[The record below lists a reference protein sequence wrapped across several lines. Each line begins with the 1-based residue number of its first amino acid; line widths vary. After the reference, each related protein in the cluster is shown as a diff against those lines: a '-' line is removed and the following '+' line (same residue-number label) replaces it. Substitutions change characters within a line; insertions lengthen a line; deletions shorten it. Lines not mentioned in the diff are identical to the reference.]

1 MYMYGGMVIG
11 VEHKSEAE
19 NYKYCWHNYFCVQH
33 FYVYTNKSL
42 NCCAKRHLERN
53 VLCYIKVKH
62 LLQSVN
68 LLARILALVAALGGV
83 DTVRGGSWRELS
95 QLVIYTHSKQHTL
108 FMRIFDTLFSDQ
120 HSP

>member
-1 MYMYGGMVIG
+1 MYVSQPI
-11 VEHKSEAE
+11 
-19 NYKYCWHNYFCVQH
+19 
-33 FYVYTNKSL
+33 
-42 NCCAKRHLERN
+42 
-53 VLCYIKVKH
+53 
-62 LLQSVN
+62 N